1 MGFKLETYEKLTGA
15 TDQTPA
21 FSCVAQG
28 NGVVFAKKGAMVAD
42 QGQFKYEKVLLD
54 PNGGGLV
61 RGIVNQVS
69 RRLTGENMEI
79 MKVSGQGLVIFAWEG
94 KNVKIVPLQPGESV
108 GVESE
113 NILAFS
119 GNLKYG
125 VRFIG
130 AGVLSQKGLFTT
142 NFQNNSGEIGH
153 VAIITEGNAIV
164 LQSPCR
170 VDPDAIICW
179 TGPDPGL
186 KMDVNWK
193 TIIGQTSGE
202 SYMFNFKNQG
212 QSVVLQPSERKS
224 GLDVSID
231 SGGRAQGQGSSYQN
245 SRNNMSDTMNN
256 IGQAF
261 GGGNNQGNNGS
272 NPLGNIGQTLGRF
285 FD

>member
-1 MGFKLETYEKLTGA
+1 MNFKLSTYEQLTGA
-15 TDQTPA
+15 TPQTPA

-28 NGVVFAKKGAMVAD
+28 NGFFFAKKGAMVAD
-42 QGQFKYEKVLLD
+42 QGNFKYEKILLD
-54 PNGGGLV
+54 PNAGGNVL
-61 RGIVNQVS
+61 RGVMNQVS

-79 MKVSGQGLVIFAWEG
+79 MKVTGNGMCILAHEG
-94 KNVKIVPLQPGESV
+94 KNVTIVPLQPGEAV

-113 NILAFS
+113 NILAFT

-142 NFQNNSGEIGH
+142 NFQNNSQSEGY
-153 VAIITEGNAIV
+153 VAIITDGNAIV

-186 KMDVNWK
+186 KADVNWK

-202 SYMFNFKNQG
+202 SYMFNFPQQG
-212 QSVVLQPSERKS
+212 QTVVLQPSERKA
-224 GLDVSID
+224 GLDLSID
-231 SGGRAQGQGSSYQN
+231 SGGRAQSQSSAFGNTQD
-245 SRNNMSDTMNN
+245 NMQDTMD
-256 IGQAF
+256 Q
-261 GGGNNQGNNGS
+261 
-272 NPLGNIGQTLGRF
+272 LGNTLGRF
-285 FD
+285 FNR

>member
-15 TDQTPA
+15 SEQTPA
-21 FSCVAQG
+21 FSCVGQG
-28 NGVVFAKKGAMVAD
+28 NGVMYAKKGAMVAD
-42 QGQFKYEKVLLD
+42 QGRFKYEKILLD
-54 PNGGGLV
+54 PNGGGLM

-79 MKVSGQGLVIFAWEG
+79 MKVSGDGMVIFAWEG
-94 KNVKIVPLQPGESV
+94 KNVKVVPLQPGESV

-142 NFQNNSGEIGH
+142 NFKNNSGEVGF
-153 VAIITEGNAIV
+153 VAIITDGNAIV

-179 TGPDPGL
+179 TGSDPGL
-186 KMDVNWK
+186 KLDVNWK

-202 SYMFNFKNQG
+202 SYMFEFKNAG
-212 QSVVLQPSERKS
+212 QSVVLQPSERKG
-224 GLDVSID
+224 GLDISVD
-231 SGGRAQGQGSSYQN
+231 SGASAGSQSNPLQN
-245 SRNNMSDTMNN
+245 SRENMSDTMDT
-256 IGQAF
+256 IGSA
-261 GGGNNQGNNGS
+261 
-272 NPLGNIGQTLGRF
+272 LGRF
-285 FD
+285 F